1 MLKHL
6 SNSKFLIP
14 AMVILAILAASIG
27 FYISLKQSQHQQQ
40 TSTTSMPAIEGLFWP
55 NPKQI
60 HDFNT
65 LDHTGKNFGYEQL
78 TGKWSFVF
86 FGYTHCPDICPITMS
101 VMADVYKKL
110 KQQHDDVQVIFAS
123 VDPDRDTT
131 EKLAQYVSYFNKDF
145 IGLGGD
151 NEKVKSLTKQIG
163 VAYYINKEEQKEDYL
178 VDHTASIFLF
188 DAKARFIGKFS
199 APHEADKIIQQFIDI
214 KTFVNAQK

>member
-1 MLKHL
+1 MLRHL

-14 AMVILAILAASIG
+14 AMISLAILAAGLG
-27 FYISLKQSQHQQQ
+27 FYVSLKQSQQQQ
-40 TSTTSMPAIEGLFWP
+40 VNASIKSDIEELFWP
-55 NPKQI
+55 NPKQVG
-60 HDFNT
+60 DFNT
-65 LDHTGKNFGYEQL
+65 LDHTGTKFGYEQL
-78 TGKWSFVF
+78 AGKWSFIF
-86 FGYTHCPDICPITMS
+86 FGYTHCPDVCPITMS

-110 KQQHDDVQVIFAS
+110 QPQHDDIQVIFAS

-151 NEKVKSLTKQIG
+151 SEKVNSLTKQIG
-163 VAYYINKEEQKEDYL
+163 VAYYINKEKQEENYL

-188 DAKARFIGKFS
+188 DPKARLIGKLS
-199 APHEADKIIQQFIDI
+199 VPHEADKIIQQFTDI